1 MGFRSRSKGLARQR
15 QARTRAHKA
24 RHHDKAILC
33 AYAAD
38 VDKTR
43 AELAT
48 ELVVLEAD
56 LGDLRHSQ
64 VYFGDIESRIDALLL
79 DALPE
84 DADWFLDE
92 FSAIMDRHVIK

>member
-1 MGFRSRSKGLARQR
+1 M
-15 QARTRAHKA
+15 
-24 RHHDKAILC
+24 
-33 AYAAD
+33 
-38 VDKTR
+38 DKTR

-79 DALPE
+79 EALPE

-92 FSAIMDRHVIK
+92 FSAIMGRHVIK